1 MVDPQFAPGE
11 REELLA
17 LTHALFESLPSEAAE
32 IALRVYMR
40 SRWPHLGREH
50 LSVSCTSSSICRS
63 NLACQCAWVSAEIRV
78 HVRSSDCSTAD
89 SLTPSA
95 RPT

>member
-50 LSVSCTSSSICRS
+50 L
-63 NLACQCAWVSAEIRV
+63 ACVLQIALEQSRWR
-78 HVRSSDCSTAD
+78 R
-89 SLTPSA
+89 
-95 RPT
+95 